1 MKRLAEKPGFGAN
14 AAIARRSALALA
26 LGAGVLLTGC
36 MPESQLDFLPA
47 PNNTNY
53 RLGVGDQ
60 IRVITYNEAQLTN
73 TFIVGDDGTIAFPL
87 VGSVRA
93 QGMTPRGLALAITA
107 QLVSQNLMENPS
119 VSVQVT
125 QYRPI
130 SVLGEVNHPGQYPYQ
145 PGMTMLDAVAL
156 AGGFTYRAITVYAT
170 DVRTSGPSGEDV
182 VKGKIRSD
190 SRLEPGDVVT
200 ILERYF

>member
-1 MKRLAEKPGFGAN
+1 MERLAEKTGFGKN
-14 AAIARRSALALA
+14 AVIHRRAALALV
-26 LGAGVLLTGC
+26 LGTGLLVTGC
-36 MPESQLDFLPA
+36 MPESDLASLPSSDD
-47 PNNTNY
+47 TNY

-60 IRVITYNEAQLTN
+60 IRVITYNETQLTN
-73 TFIVGDDGTIAFPL
+73 TFTVGDDGTIAFPL
-87 VGSVRA
+87 VGSVKA
-93 QGMTPRGLALAITA
+93 EGKTSRGLAAAISA
-107 QLVSQNLMENPS
+107 QLIAKDLMESPS

-156 AGGFTYRAITVYAT
+156 AGGFTYRAVTSYAT
-170 DVRTSGPSGEDV
+170 DVRTLGSNGGQV
-182 VKGKIRSD
+182 VKGKIRND

>member
-26 LGAGVLLTGC
+26 LGAGILLTGC
-36 MPESQLDFLPA
+36 MPESQLDLLPA

-170 DVRTSGPSGEDV
+170 DVRTSGPNGEDV